1 MHYQPNGTR
10 RMGVLRDKRADV
22 EERGGVEGRCNLER
36 GCITLFGR
44 RSRGTNCLP
53 SAVCSLPSEAWDLE
67 GGSGRREAAVTA
79 VLQCGTLGELEALR
93 TYNTVELEAPRRL
106 TRRAAQHFTSN

>member
-10 RMGVLRDKRADV
+10 RMGVLRDKRGNV

-53 SAVCSLPSEAWDLE
+53 SAVCS
-67 GGSGRREAAVTA
+67 AVCR
-79 VLQCGTLGELEALR
+79 LKLGTLR
-93 TYNTVELEAPRRL
+93 VEVEEERP
-106 TRRAAQHFTSN
+106 Q